1 VKIFYSHT
9 IAALLALA
17 GSSALAGDNHPH
29 RTITISG
36 ECRSCELASE
46 NLYGAEI
53 LGAVFVDADF
63 SNTRL
68 NHSVIVE
75 TRFINSTLGAA
86 DFSNARLSGVLFQES
101 EMQSVNFRDV
111 QGERLR
117 FDGSELNNANFTN
130 ALMILANFMEADLSG
145 AQLVSSRLFNVR
157 FDGAT
162 LDRTDF
168 TGVRMPRAGLRGA
181 DGQDAVFINADMR
194 GADLTGA
201 HLVRPDFTG
210 AMLQGARF
218 EGTILVD
225 VRGLTADAV
234 ANACQDAEARL
245 PEGLELVSCNEE
257 TRASSRPQERQTLRF
272 SFSAEQSNGSAI
284 GSGRSGN
291 VVRLDVIQEEQ
302 ARVLAE
308 VEANRQALFL
318 SRQAILEA
326 QQAVRSATP
335 LERREIERQVETEM
349 QMMERL
355 EEELEAQEEILVEQM
370 RSNPDL
376 LRLARESGERL
387 IFVEDYRGDIT
398 HGHAGPS
405 VIVDGNRYQLNG
417 RYRWIYEVPVH
428 DVLAAPEEPKMPA
441 NPEPASPA
449 ITVRDD

>member
-1 VKIFYSHT
+1 MF
-9 IAALLALA
+9 AALLLLI
-17 GSSALAGDNHPH
+17 GSGARAGDDHPH

-36 ECRSCELASE
+36 ECRSCELARE

-53 LGAVFVDADF
+53 LGAIFIEADF

-75 TRFINSTLGAA
+75 TRFINSSMDRA
-86 DFSNARLSGVLFQES
+86 DFANARLSGVRFQES
-101 EMQSVNFRDV
+101 GLQNAIFRDI

-117 FDGSELNNANFTN
+117 FDGSDLDHADFTN
-130 ALMILANFMEADLSG
+130 ALMILANFMAADLSD
-145 AQLVSSRLFNVR
+145 AEFVSSRLFNVR

-168 TGVRMPRAGLRGA
+168 TSVRMPRAGLRGA
-181 DGQDAVFINADMR
+181 EGQDAIFINSDMR

-201 HLVRPDFTG
+201 HFVRADFTG

-225 VRGLTADAV
+225 VRGLTSNAV
-234 ANACQDAEARL
+234 ENACRDSEARL
-245 PEGLELVSCNEE
+245 PDGLELDNCSDD
-257 TRASSRPQERQTLRF
+257 TRGNSRPTERETLRF
-272 SFSAEQSNGSAI
+272 SFSTEAPNGSVI
-284 GSGRSGN
+284 GSGRNGN
-291 VVRLDVIQEEQ
+291 VVRLDVIQDEQ

-308 VEANRQALFL
+308 VEANRQALFA
-318 SRQAILEA
+318 SRQAIAEA
-326 QQAVRSATP
+326 QRAVRTSTD

-355 EEELEAQEEILVEQM
+355 EEELEAQQDILVEQIQ
-370 RSNPDL
+370 SNPDL

-387 IFVEDYRGDIT
+387 IFVEDYRGDVS
-398 HGHAGPS
+398 HRHAGPS

-417 RYRWIYEVPVH
+417 RYRWIYEVPVR
-428 DVLAAPEEPKMPA
+428 DIPEPKTPPQ
-441 NPEPASPA
+441 PEPASPA
-449 ITVRDD
+449 IPAQDD